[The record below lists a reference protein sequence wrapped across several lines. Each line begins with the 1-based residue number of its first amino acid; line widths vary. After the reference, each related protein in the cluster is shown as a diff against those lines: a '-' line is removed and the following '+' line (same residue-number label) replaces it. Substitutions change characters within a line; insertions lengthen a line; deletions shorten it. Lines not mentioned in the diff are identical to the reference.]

1 MRVKRRFSL
10 LDLDWEEI
18 PKSAVSSGC
27 PFVVLRV
34 ERAVLLGFG
43 VCAHWHLRLRP
54 WKQKT
59 QALDSKWSLG
69 PRSWGRLPLTTL
81 RVVLRFV

>member
-10 LDLDWEEI
+10 LGLDWEEI

-27 PFVVLRV
+27 PFLVLRV
-34 ERAVLLGFG
+34 ERAVLLDFR
-43 VCAHWHLRLRP
+43 VCAHWRLRLRP

-59 QALDSKWSLG
+59 QALNSKWSLG
-69 PRSWGRLPLTTL
+69 LRSWGRLPLTTL
-81 RVVLRFV
+81 GVVLRFV